1 MAWATDRW
9 RGALAGAKVTL
20 MRDIFDI
27 LIPLALAAVATTL
40 GFGIYT
46 LFRGGEFGLKWSN
59 KLMRL
64 RVALQAVAILIIAAA
79 VAWRSRH

>member
-1 MAWATDRW
+1 
-9 RGALAGAKVTL
+9 

-27 LIPLALAAVATTL
+27 LVPLALAAVAITL

-64 RVALQAVAILIIAAA
+64 RVALQACAIIILVAALM
-79 VAWRSRH
+79 WRGHH